1 MSSSEEGPVDWLQ
14 TQVVTDLKLARRLAA
29 RWVAPADRPDA
40 GAPIWPAP
48 SVEALNVFKGD
59 DPDVNAGLD
68 LIRMCSPVFV
78 VADCE
83 SKLAIIGR
91 CEELVSLAELGDG
104 AHDGRD
110 PDERER
116 DEALADEAND
126 FLSLIAEVYRHR
138 EGWADHWACPGCG
151 KSLREVPMGHSWAIP
166 LSGGPWTCSDPK
178 GPPVSP
184 AEFIGGR
191 NS

>member
-14 TQVVTDLKLARRLAA
+14 IQVVTDLKLARRLAA
-29 RWVAPADRPDA
+29 RWVAPPDHPRA
-40 GAPIWPAP
+40 GEPIWPAP
-48 SVEALNVFKGD
+48 SVSALIVFNGD

-68 LIRMCSPVFV
+68 LIRLCSPVNV

-83 SKLAIIGR
+83 AKLAIIGR
-91 CEELVSLAELGDG
+91 CEELVSIAELGEG
-104 AHDGRD
+104 ADGRD

-126 FLSLIAEVYRHR
+126 ILSLVADGYRHR
-138 EGWADHWACPGCG
+138 DGWADHWACPGCG
-151 KSLREVPMGHSWAIP
+151 KSLREVPMGHSWVIP

-184 AEFIGGR
+184 TEFIKGLR
-191 NS
+191 